1 MDMVSTVRRLT
12 AIAKSTPS
20 EATKSTGTTTAS
32 SSPAGSFLVQDVRLE
47 VMVGGGLGKGS
58 CKARS
63 WKPLLD
69 PIREMSF
76 PRRSDSDL
84 QKENWEVA

>member
-1 MDMVSTVRRLT
+1 MDMISTVRRLT
-12 AIAKSTPS
+12 AIAKTTPS
-20 EATKSTGTTTAS
+20 EATKSPGTTTAS
-32 SSPAGSFLVQDVRLE
+32 SSPAGSFLVQDVRLG